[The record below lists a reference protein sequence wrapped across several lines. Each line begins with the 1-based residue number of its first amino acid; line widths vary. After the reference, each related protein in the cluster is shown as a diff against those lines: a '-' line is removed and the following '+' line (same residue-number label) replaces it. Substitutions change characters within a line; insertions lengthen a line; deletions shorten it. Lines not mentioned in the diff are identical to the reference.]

1 MPTSYEFGSSV
12 GSDGTSGSW
21 FDTAGTVTAVV
32 DDGSILPGDEVTLS
46 GFEDFTM
53 VDGGVS
59 GGTGYFL
66 GNGTFDGV
74 TGYVF
79 GSADTVAGNT
89 AFFVVFDAPD
99 GAQFGTAMGVNEYA
113 DDPSSQ
119 VLGSDTA
126 CFASG
131 TLIATPDGE
140 RKVEALK
147 IGDLITTVD
156 GRAVP
161 VRWIGRQTVHKAFAS
176 ARVQPVRIAAGALGR
191 GAPCKDLVLTSDHAL
206 ILDGVAINA
215 GALVNGTTIQVVPM
229 EQQPER
235 VTYYHVETEA
245 HDVILANGLP
255 AETYVDFVRR
265 QAFDNYQDY
274 VALYGE
280 ERSIPAMPLPRA
292 SSARLIPCALRS
304 HLGLDG

>member
-1 MPTSYEFGSSV
+1 MPTSYEFRSSV
-12 GSDGTSGSW
+12 GSDGTNGSW
-21 FDTAGTVTAVV
+21 YDTAGTVTAVV
-32 DDGSILPGDEVTLS
+32 DDGSILPGDEVTIS
-46 GFEDFTM
+46 GFEPFTM

-59 GGTGYFL
+59 GGTGYYL
-66 GNGTFDGV
+66 GKGTFNGV

-99 GAQFGTAMGVNEYA
+99 GAQFGTAVGVNVYA

-119 VLGSDTA
+119 VLSSDAA

-140 RKVEALK
+140 RAVEVLK
-147 IGDLITTVD
+147 IGDLVTTAD
-156 GRAVP
+156 GRTVP
-161 VRWIGRQTVHKAFAS
+161 VRWMGRQTVHKAFAS
-176 ARVQPVRIAAGALGR
+176 ARVQPVRIAAGAFGGR
-191 GAPCKDLVLTSDHAL
+191 APYRDLVLTSDHAV

-215 GALVNGTTIQVVPM
+215 GALVNGTSIQIVPM
-229 EQQPER
+229 ELQPDL
-235 VTYYHVETEA
+235 VTYHHVETDS
-245 HDVILANGLP
+245 HDIILANGLP

-274 VALYGE
+274 LSLYGE
-280 ERSIPAMPLPRA
+280 ERSIAAMPVPRA
-292 SSARLIPCALRS
+292 SSARLIPAAVRM
-304 HLGLDG
+304 HLGLGA